1 MGKYDEYFKPPT
13 IEEMKRTNPYDHM
26 PLIQA
31 TAIEMVEM
39 NTPYTGKVMDPQQ
52 FEMSMAVNIAG
63 IVNGCQQGTAKVNEK
78 GTEVLFWHPGVGEYV
93 PYSKELQEYLLGFIG
108 AFKQSLRGSVDD

>member
-1 MGKYDEYFKPPT
+1 
-13 IEEMKRTNPYDHM
+13 M

-31 TAIEMVEM
+31 TANRNGRNE
-39 NTPYTGKVMDPQQ
+39 YTIYRKSNGPQQ